1 MYTKGATQFILICF
15 WGIKESDWT
24 HLVKK
29 KLDPELKQITSET
42 KQTHTKYFRFVRL
55 GSKGFFLFYF

>member
-42 KQTHTKYFRFVRL
+42 K
-55 GSKGFFLFYF
+55 